1 MTSKISEKS
10 FFSTLKRGLIAIL
23 RGIKPDEVEAIAE
36 VLLEAG
42 FEVIEIP
49 LNSPDP
55 LRSIEL
61 ISRNYA
67 KQALI
72 GAGTVLKSNDV
83 NDVFNA
89 GGRLIISPNV
99 EKTVIEK
106 TISLGLVSMPGVFTP
121 TEAHSAL
128 YYGATSLKFFPASV
142 LGPEGINAIKAT
154 LPAGTILGAVGGITE
169 LSLSD
174 YCRVGVC
181 LFGVGSYLYKPG
193 DLPAMVKKKAEMI
206 VKCYDSILNS

>member
-1 MTSKISEKS
+1 MTPKIAEESI
-10 FFSTLKRGLIAIL
+10 FSTIKRGLIAIL
-23 RGIKPDEVEAIAE
+23 RGVKPDEVEAITD

-42 FEVIEIP
+42 FEAIEIP

-61 ISRNYA
+61 LSQKYI

-72 GAGTVLKSNDV
+72 GAGTVLKSTDV

-106 TISLGLVSMPGVFTP
+106 TASLGLVSMPGVFTP

-128 YYGATSLKFFPASV
+128 RYGATSLKFFPASV

-154 LPAGTILGAVGGITE
+154 LPSGTILGAVGGITE
-169 LSLSD
+169 LSFSD
-174 YCRVGVC
+174 YGRVGIC
-181 LFGVGSYLYKPG
+181 LFGLGSHLYKPG
-193 DLPAMVKKKAEMI
+193 DLPVMVKKKAETMI
-206 VKCYDSILNS
+206 KSYDEVFNF